1 MTAINIEDHQWHQ
14 CHTTMS
20 PTGARDGARIGG
32 GQCGCKG
39 DTWGAKRLC
48 RGRRRRGRHRA
59 VRRRQRVDRGQRAGW
74 RMAGA
79 DRGWGGRDRRG
90 VRAAVA

>member
-1 MTAINIEDHQWHQ
+1 MAP
-14 CHTTMS
+14 MS
-20 PTGARDGARIGG
+20 HNNVTNRS
-32 GQCGCKG
+32 KG
-39 DTWGAKRLC
+39 WSTDRGWSVWLQRGHMGAKRRC